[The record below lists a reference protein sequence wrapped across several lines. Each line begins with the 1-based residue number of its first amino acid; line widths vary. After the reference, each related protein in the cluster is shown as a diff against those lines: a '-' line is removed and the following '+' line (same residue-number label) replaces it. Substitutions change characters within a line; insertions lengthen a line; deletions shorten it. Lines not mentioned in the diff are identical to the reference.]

1 MIEINCVNDQDKI
14 EIPEEIEE
22 ILEQVILGTLNHE
35 KIDKFCEISIL
46 FVDND
51 KIRELNR
58 DYRDNDKET
67 DVLSFQQYES
77 IEEINGEG
85 DFILLG
91 DVVISLEK
99 ALEQS
104 KEYGHSFIR
113 EISYLAVHSIL
124 HLLGYD
130 HMENEEKKI
139 MRSKEEAI
147 LEKLQI
153 FR

>member
-1 MIEINCVNDQDKI
+1 LIEINCVNDQDKI
-14 EIPEEIEE
+14 EIPEEIEG
-22 ILEQVILGTLNHE
+22 ILEQVILETLNHE

-46 FVDND
+46 FVDNG
-51 KIRELNR
+51 KIRDLNR

-67 DVLSFQQYES
+67 DVLSFPQYES

-85 DFILLG
+85 EFILLG

-113 EISYLAVHSIL
+113 EISYLTVHSIL

-130 HMENEEKKI
+130 HMKDGEKKI
-139 MRSKEEAI
+139 MRDKEEAI
-147 LEKLQI
+147 LEELEI

>member
-14 EIPEEIEE
+14 EIPEEIEG
-22 ILEQVILGTLNHE
+22 ILEQVILETLNHE

-46 FVDND
+46 FVDNG
-51 KIRELNR
+51 KIRDLNR

-67 DVLSFQQYES
+67 DVLSFPQYES

-85 DFILLG
+85 EFILLG

-113 EISYLAVHSIL
+113 EISYLTVHSIL

-130 HMENEEKKI
+130 HMKDGEKKI
-139 MRSKEEAI
+139 MRDKEEAI
-147 LEKLQI
+147 LEELEI

>member
-1 MIEINCVNDQDKI
+1 LIEINCVNDQDKI

>member
-14 EIPEEIEE
+14 EIPEEIED
-22 ILEQVILGTLNHE
+22 ILEQVILETLNHE

-46 FVDND
+46 FVDNG
-51 KIRELNR
+51 KIRDLNR

-67 DVLSFQQYES
+67 DVLSFPQYES

-85 DFILLG
+85 EFILLG

-99 ALEQS
+99 AFEQS

-113 EISYLAVHSIL
+113 EISYLTVHSIL

-130 HMENEEKKI
+130 HMKDGEKKI
-139 MRSKEEAI
+139 MRDKEEAI
-147 LEKLQI
+147 LEELEI

>member
-14 EIPEEIEE
+14 EIPEEIED
-22 ILEQVILGTLNHE
+22 ILEQVILETLNHE

-46 FVDND
+46 FVDNG
-51 KIRELNR
+51 KIRDLNR

-67 DVLSFQQYES
+67 DVLSFPQYES

-85 DFILLG
+85 EFILLG

-113 EISYLAVHSIL
+113 EISYLTVHSIL

-130 HMENEEKKI
+130 HMKDGEKKI
-139 MRSKEEAI
+139 MRDKEEAI
-147 LEKLQI
+147 LEELEI